1 MTGRQKDFN
10 DGKPI
15 CKSFLCALS
24 GLIWVA
30 SSQKNMKIHLVAAV
44 LAFSAAAIFKISRL
58 EIALIAIAVALVLIA
73 ELLNSAVEKTV
84 DLVTCEYNPLAGLA
98 KDAAAGAVLLA
109 ALFSAAVG
117 ILVFYPYIIKIL
129 RGVAEWITALR

>member
-1 MTGRQKDFN
+1 
-10 DGKPI
+10 
-15 CKSFLCALS
+15 
-24 GLIWVA
+24 
-30 SSQKNMKIHLVAAV
+30 MKIHLVAAV